1 MKIHLNQVP
10 ETGMPLSGEESGDF
24 LELPPEGHA
33 RAAGPVRYDLEVGR
47 NHESLW
53 ATGSVAVDLEL
64 QCARCGEKFIYPLE
78 LNDVALQV
86 ELTGP
91 ELIDLT
97 PQVRED
103 ILLAL
108 PAYPHCEWV
117 EGNVCVAQERTSV
130 TPIESAAADA
140 DNGAP
145 ASSPAWGE
153 LDRLNIT
160 KPVFPD

>member
-1 MKIHLNQVP
+1 MKIHLLQVP
-10 ETGMPLSGEESGDF
+10 ETGMPFAGEESGDF
-24 LELPPEGHA
+24 LELPAEGHA
-33 RAAGPVRYDLEVGR
+33 RAVGPVRYHLEVGR
-47 NHESLW
+47 NDQSLW
-53 ATGSVAVDLEL
+53 ATGSLSLDLEL

-78 LNDVALQV
+78 LNDVALQID
-86 ELTGP
+86 LSGP

-117 EGNVCVAQERTSV
+117 EGNVCVAQERTSA
-130 TPIESAAADA
+130 TPNDSAAADA

-160 KPVFPD
+160 KPAFPD

>member
-10 ETGMPLSGEESGDF
+10 ETGMPLSGKESGDF

-47 NHESLW
+47 NHESRW
-53 ATGSVAVDLEL
+53 ATDSVAVDLEL
-64 QCARCGEKFIYPLE
+64 LCARCGEKFIYPLE

-117 EGNVCVAQERTSV
+117 EGNVCVAQERTSA
-130 TPIESAAADA
+130 TPIRSTIARWADSE
-140 DNGAP
+140 P
-145 ASSPAWGE
+145 ALLPCTR
-153 LDRLNIT
+153 RL
-160 KPVFPD
+160 

>member
-1 MKIHLNQVP
+1 MKIHLHQIP
-10 ETGMPLSGEESGDF
+10 ETGMPLEGEEPGSI
-24 LELPPEGHA
+24 LELPEAGHA
-33 RAAGPVRYDLEVGR
+33 HAVGPVHYSLEVGR
-47 NHESLW
+47 NDDSLW
-53 ATGSVAVDLEL
+53 ATGTLDVDLEL

-78 LNDVALQV
+78 LDDVALQI

-117 EGNVCVAQERTSV
+117 EGNVCVAQERASAS
-130 TPIESAAADA
+130 PINSATVDA
-140 DNGAP
+140 DDGAT

>member
-10 ETGMPLSGEESGDF
+10 ESGLLLAGEEDAAF
-24 LELPPEGHA
+24 LELPAGGHA
-33 RAAGPVRYDLEVGR
+33 RAVGPVRYKLSVGR
-47 NHESLW
+47 NAHGLW
-53 ATGSVAVDLEL
+53 ATGSLAVDLEL
-64 QCARCGEKFIYPLE
+64 TCVRCGEKFIYPLK
-78 LNDVALQV
+78 LDDVALQV

-117 EGNVCVAQERTSV
+117 EGNVCVARERASAS
-130 TPIESAAADA
+130 PIASAGAEADE
-140 DNGAP
+140 GAP
-145 ASSPAWGE
+145 ARSSVWGE

>member
-1 MKIHLNQVP
+1 MKAKLAPTKRRLLVFFAVCLLAGFYIH
-10 ETGMPLSGEESGDF
+10 
-24 LELPPEGHA
+24 
-33 RAAGPVRYDLEVGR
+33 
-47 NHESLW
+47 
-53 ATGSVAVDLEL
+53 GSFDHLL
-64 QCARCGEKFIYPLE
+64 YPLE
-78 LNDVALQV
+78 LNEVALQV
-86 ELTGP
+86 ELAGP

-130 TPIESAAADA
+130 SPIESAAADA

-145 ASSPAWGE
+145 ARSPVWGE

-160 KPVFPD
+160 KPAFPD